1 MEFKDEKSFST
12 VCRFKLVGML
22 GKKEGVVFLRGVNTP
37 MHTMIAIG
45 HNLTILIYI
54 IHLKTSNSKRPCS

>member
-1 MEFKDEKSFST
+1 MEFKDENSFST
-12 VCRFKLVGML
+12 CRFKLVGML
-22 GKKEGVVFLRGVNTP
+22 GKKEEVFLRGVNTP

-54 IHLKTSNSKRPCS
+54 IHLKTSNSKRPPS